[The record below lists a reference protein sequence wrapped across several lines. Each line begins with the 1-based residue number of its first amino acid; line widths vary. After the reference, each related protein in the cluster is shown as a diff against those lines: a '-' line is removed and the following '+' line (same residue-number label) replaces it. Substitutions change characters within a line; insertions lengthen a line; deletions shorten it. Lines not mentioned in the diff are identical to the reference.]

1 MRFNCQ
7 KNTLSEAISIASKAV
22 SSKRNMEIMECILL
36 IAKNNELTMIANDM
50 ETGIETVVDEGI
62 AIDEAG
68 MIAINAKMISDV
80 IHKMPE
86 GDIEISS
93 DEQTYISFKSGD
105 ILFDKI
111 LAHSGDTFTLLPNV
125 NYSYQFKIS
134 SYSLKEMI
142 RQTIFSVGGE
152 DSNKMMTGEL
162 FEIKD
167 DYMRIVSL
175 DGHRVSLKRIRLKE
189 HNDDR
194 KVIVP
199 SKTLNELSKI
209 IDDDPETEILISISD
224 NHIMFKYKNTKIVSL
239 LIDGE
244 YYEVD
249 ALLTKDYS
257 TKVIVNKQSLLQCI
271 DRSTLLVR
279 ETDRKPVIFD
289 IRDKVMKIQ
298 MVSDAGSMNEPLPVA
313 KEGDNLMIAFNPR
326 YFIDALKVIGD
337 EEVTLYMTNPKYPC
351 FIRDEEDSYVYLI
364 LPVNF

>member
-1 MRFNCQ
+1 MKFSCQ
-7 KNTLSEAISIASKAV
+7 KSKLSEAISIASKAV

-36 IAKNNELTMIANDM
+36 IAKSNELTMIANDM
-50 ETGIETVVDEGI
+50 ETGIETVVDQGI
-62 AIDEAG
+62 DIEEAG
-68 MIAINAKMISDV
+68 MIAINAKMFSDV

-86 GDIEISS
+86 GEITIYS

-111 LAHSGDTFTLLPNV
+111 LAHSGDTFTLLPNISY
-125 NYSYQFKIS
+125 NYQFKIS
-134 SYSLKEMI
+134 SFSLKEMI

-162 FEIKD
+162 FEIKE
-167 DYMRIVSL
+167 DYLRIVSL
-175 DGHRVSLKRIRLKE
+175 DGHRVSLKRVKLKE
-189 HNDDR
+189 HNEDR

-199 SKTLNELSKI
+199 SRTLNELSKI
-209 IDDDPETEILISISD
+209 IDDDPEKEILICISD
-224 NHIMFKYKNTKIVSL
+224 NHILFKYKNTKMVSL
-239 LIDGE
+239 LIDGD
-244 YYEVD
+244 YYEID
-249 ALLTKDYS
+249 ALMTTDYS
-257 TKVIVNKQSLLQCI
+257 TKVIINRQSLLSCI

-289 IRDKVMKIQ
+289 IRDRVMKIQ
-298 MVSDAGSMNEPLPVA
+298 MVSDIGSMNEPLPVA
-313 KEGDNLMIAFNPR
+313 KEGDNLKIAFNPR

-351 FIRDEEDSYVYLI
+351 FIRDEEDSYIYLI